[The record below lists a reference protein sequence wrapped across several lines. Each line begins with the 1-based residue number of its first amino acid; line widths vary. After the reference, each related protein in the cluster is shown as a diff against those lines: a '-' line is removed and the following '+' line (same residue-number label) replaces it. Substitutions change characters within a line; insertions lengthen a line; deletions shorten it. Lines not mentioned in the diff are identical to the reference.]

1 MMKSLKMNSEQ
12 KTVLYQGLEGLGY
25 QYIPS
30 AGNFICFDCKQDAE
44 EKFNELLQEG
54 VIVRSMGVY
63 KMPNHLRVTIGL
75 PEENRIFLEKL
86 AKLKN

>member
-1 MMKSLKMNSEQ
+1 MNIEQ
-12 KTVLYQGLEGLGY
+12 KSFLYRGLEDLGY

-44 EKFNELLQEG
+44 QLFNKLLKEG

-75 PEENRIFLEKL
+75 PEENNIFLEKL
-86 AKLKN
+86 AKVGS

>member
-1 MMKSLKMNSEQ
+1 MRSLKMNSEQ
-12 KTVLYQGLEGLGY
+12 KMFLYKGLEDLGY

-30 AGNFICFDCKQDAE
+30 AGNFICFDCQQDAE

-54 VIVRSMGVY
+54 VIVRSMGIY
-63 KMPNHLRVTIGL
+63 NMPNHLRVTIGL
-75 PEENRIFLEKL
+75 PEENKIFLEKL

>member
-1 MMKSLKMNSEQ
+1 MNSEQ
-12 KTVLYQGLEGLGY
+12 KMFLYKGLEDLGY

-44 EKFNELLQEG
+44 KKYNELLQEG